1 MVSNTLRMDLGEL
14 VAALERV
21 GQACAD
27 DPDYVEMRRKL
38 PADWPI

>member
-14 VAALERV
+14 VATLERV
-21 GQACAD
+21 AQTCAD
-27 DPDYVEMRRKL
+27 DPDYVAMRGKL